1 MSGYLKVKKALKI
14 ITRYLKNIV
23 MQQKYNFQ
31 IESQILIS
39 HIKASVVKRDSPK
52 KAIQSKDLNMMLIG
66 CVKRVRLSKIS
77 AYVSILIEKLVFN

>member
-1 MSGYLKVKKALKI
+1 
-14 ITRYLKNIV
+14 

-39 HIKASVVKRDSPK
+39 HKLVLWSGTPQKSSGGGIKE
-52 KAIQSKDLNMMLIG
+52 AIQSKDLNIMLIG

>member
-1 MSGYLKVKKALKI
+1 
-14 ITRYLKNIV
+14 

-39 HIKASVVKRDSPK
+39 HKLVLWNGTPQKSSGGGIKE
-52 KAIQSKDLNMMLIG
+52 AIQSKDLNIMLIG